1 MKINSILIQEKDVQP
16 EILNY
21 EASKWK
27 EGTFEQFKLFRI
39 TIRFIDKRKGETS
52 SRRNRF
58 I

>member
-27 EGTFEQFKLFRI
+27 EGTFEQFKLIRI
-39 TIRFIDKRKGETS
+39 IIRFIDKRKSETS